1 MNRLARLAVATAIAG
16 TMVALAAPGN
26 AATYKFSY
34 IIHSSTNNAFW
45 GAVKRGMD
53 DACKLIDADCQ
64 LVTVQNDG
72 NLQEQ
77 LTNLEATIAQKPDG
91 IITTLVS
98 DDIFDEAVHN
108 ARAAGI
114 LVVAANVDDTKGAA
128 GNERMSFIGQDLEQ
142 AGYDLAKAQSANFPK
157 GDIHILLG
165 VSGPG
170 QSWAEQ
176 RMHGVARFLDEY
188 KAAHKDWKVTY
199 EKIDSGLDLSTTGS
213 RVAAYVQAHPE
224 TKAYFDA
231 GFWEAGAAQ
240 SLKDLGK
247 KPGEILLA
255 GFDLLPVVMDQMK
268 AGYVQLTIDQQPYLQ
283 GFLPIMQLYLMNK
296 FKLSAW
302 DVNTGKA
309 IVTPADVPAL
319 EALSKEGVR

>member
-1 MNRLARLAVATAIAG
+1 MNRLARLAFATAIAG
-16 TMVALAAPGN
+16 TLLALAAPGH
-26 AATYKFSY
+26 AAGYKFSY

-45 GAVKRGMD
+45 GAVKKGMD
-53 DACKLIDADCQ
+53 DACKLIGADCQ

-91 IITTLVS
+91 IITTLVN

-283 GFLPIMQLYLMNK
+283 GFLPVMQLYLMNK
-296 FKLSAW
+296 FKLGAW